1 MINFIGKKN
10 IFFIISGA
18 IILLGLIFY
27 FIFGGL
33 NFGLDFTGGTSM
45 SINMGKAFVEEDIKK
60 LVDDT
65 IGTDCTVQTIDET
78 VAYII
83 TSEIDT
89 ETRDKVVEAIKEEY
103 GLTQD
108 ALQDVTNISASASLK
123 LLTNAL
129 KAIGL
134 AVLFMLIYITIRFTF
149 RSGLAA
155 TLGLVHNVAVLLAV
169 YAIFQISI
177 NTTFIAAILTIVG
190 YSINDTIVIFDR
202 IRENA
207 KHNKGAFGE
216 VANESLNQSLTRTL
230 NTSLTT
236 LFTITTLYVLGVTS
250 IREFALPIIIGI
262 IIGTYSS
269 MCIAT
274 PIWVQFRKWAKKDNA

>member
-33 NFGLDFTGGTSM
+33 NFGLDFTGGTSI
-45 SINMGKAFVEEDIKK
+45 SINIGEAFVEEDLKK
-60 LVDDT
+60 LVTDT
-65 IGTDCTVQTIDET
+65 IGTDCTVQTVDET

-89 ETRDKVVEAIKEEY
+89 ETRDKAVEAIKAEY
-103 GLTQD
+103 NLTQD

-129 KAIGL
+129 KSIGI
-134 AVLFMLIYITIRFTF
+134 AVLFMLVYITIRFTF

-155 TLGLVHNVAVLLAV
+155 TLGLLHNVVVLLAI
-169 YAIFQISI
+169 YSIFQISI

-207 KHNKGAFGE
+207 KHNKGTFSE
-216 VANESLNQSLTRTL
+216 VANESLNQTLTRTL

-236 LFTITTLYVLGVTS
+236 LFTITTLYVLGVAS

-262 IIGTYSS
+262 IVGTYSS

-274 PIWVQFRKWAKKDNA
+274 PLWVGLRKWTKKDKA